1 MNINVI
7 TFILPTD
14 VRPVYRLTSE
24 AKHVL
29 CECAE
34 YQLANSPTHDHVA
47 AHILR
52 QLGDRQDLPSSKKVQ
67 CVYDDDYDDTNEDCY
82 QWWDSIT
89 INLSLK
95 YILYYVILY

>member
-1 MNINVI
+1 M
-7 TFILPTD
+7 
-14 VRPVYRLTSE
+14 YRLTSE

-52 QLGDRQDLPSSKKVQ
+52 QLGDRPDFPTTATVAKEDDYA
-67 CVYDDDYDDTNEDCY
+67 YDDDSEDCY
-82 QWWDSIT
+82 QW
-89 INLSLK
+89 
-95 YILYYVILY
+95 

>member
-1 MNINVI
+1 MIDFNDNTLSAAGVGR
-7 TFILPTD
+7 PT
-14 VRPVYRLTSE
+14 YRLTSE

-52 QLGDRQDLPSSKKVQ
+52 QLGDRPDLPATVAKEDEY
-67 CVYDDDYDDTNEDCY
+67 VYDDDNGEDCY
-82 QWWDSIT
+82 QW
-89 INLSLK
+89 
-95 YILYYVILY
+95 

>member
-1 MNINVI
+1 MQPRNGAYTREREENNKVHNILFAAG
-7 TFILPTD
+7 T
-14 VRPVYRLTSE
+14 RPVYRLTSE

-52 QLGDRQDLPSSKKVQ
+52 QLGDRPDLPLAAVAAKEDEFD
-67 CVYDDDYDDTNEDCY
+67 VYDDDNEDCY
-82 QWWDSIT
+82 QW
-89 INLSLK
+89 
-95 YILYYVILY
+95 

>member
-1 MNINVI
+1 MCAIIVVS
-7 TFILPTD
+7 TGGGG
-14 VRPVYRLTSE
+14 RPVYRLTSE

-52 QLGDRQDLPSSKKVQ
+52 QLGDRADLPQAGKDEDQ
-67 CVYDDDYDDTNEDCY
+67 FVYEDDYSEDCY
-82 QWWDSIT
+82 QWCV
-89 INLSLK
+89 
-95 YILYYVILY
+95 YVMW

>member
-1 MNINVI
+1 MTSPHTICVYRVGGNGGK
-7 TFILPTD
+7 
-14 VRPVYRLTSE
+14 PVYRLTSE

-52 QLGDRQDLPSSKKVQ
+52 QLGDRPNLPTTAAKHEEYA
-67 CVYDDDYDDTNEDCY
+67 YDDGVGDDDNSEDCY
-82 QWWDSIT
+82 QW
-89 INLSLK
+89 
-95 YILYYVILY
+95 

>member
-1 MNINVI
+1 MTSPHTICVYR
-7 TFILPTD
+7 
-14 VRPVYRLTSE
+14 VGGHGGRPVYRLTSE

-52 QLGDRQDLPSSKKVQ
+52 QLGDRPTTAAKQEEYA
-67 CVYDDDYDDTNEDCY
+67 YDDGVGDDDNNEDCY
-82 QWWDSIT
+82 QW
-89 INLSLK
+89 
-95 YILYYVILY
+95 